1 MIKIYDDK
9 SKYLRTKC
17 TPFDMPLDQE
27 TIDLGHEMVEYLKLS
42 QDDNYAKKH
51 KIRSGVGLAAPQI
64 GLTKR
69 LFAVYVEVED
79 GLKQYAL
86 VNPII
91 KRTSAKKCYLQGGE
105 GCLSVP
111 KDHPGYVYRY
121 NKVVMSGFDILT
133 MKEVEITAYG
143 YFAIVLQHE
152 YDHLDATLYYDRIDK
167 RDPHKEDPNAIA
179 I

>member
-91 KRTSAKKCYLQGGE
+91 KRTSTKKCYLQGGE

-111 KDHPGYVYRY
+111 KDHLGYVYRY

-167 RDPHKEDPNAIA
+167 RDPYKEDPNAIA

>member
-79 GLKQYAL
+79 ELKQYAL

-91 KRTSAKKCYLQGGE
+91 ISYTEKKSYLKDGE

-167 RDPHKEDPNAIA
+167 RDPYKEDPNAIA